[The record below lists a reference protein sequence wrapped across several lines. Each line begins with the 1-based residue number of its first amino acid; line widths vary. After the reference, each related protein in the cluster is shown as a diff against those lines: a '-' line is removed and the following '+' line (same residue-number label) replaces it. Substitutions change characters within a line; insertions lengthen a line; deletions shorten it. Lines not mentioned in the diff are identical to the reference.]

1 MLDETGPGCVVTNG
15 AVAQRLR
22 EVTGTS
28 RVVDITALDLS
39 VGEDHPVCAAERGH
53 RMHDLDIA
61 YVIHTS
67 GSTGR
72 PKGVEVPHRGAV
84 NLFHS
89 HRDRVFS
96 RACAVA
102 GRDRL
107 RVGHAWSFAFDASW
121 GPHLWMLAGH
131 ELRLVDEET
140 QRDPERLAAQARA
153 EGWHFVELSPSQLE
167 HIVDA
172 DLLPADIVPTLGF
185 GGDAVS
191 ENLWRR
197 LRERGGTAF
206 NFYGPTEGTVD
217 VVVAEIVDATE
228 PVIGVPVANLAA
240 YVLDSGLEP
249 VPDGVPGE
257 LYVAGPGVVRG
268 YLGAAAVTAAR
279 FVANPF
285 CADPAGDDA
294 RLYRTGDI
302 VHRRPDGQIVYRGR
316 TDDQIKIRG
325 FRVELGEVESALLRL
340 PGATRAVATTRPD
353 ATGSVRLVGYVVGA
367 DGDPIGARELLANW
381 LPAYMVPSAF

>member
-1 MLDETGPGCVVTNG
+1 MWVDVDAERYTADELATHTGRLAHLLDSLAALEDPGATALAGVPILTSDERRTLLARAAGKALAVPTGLTLPDLLQAQVERDPDAPAASDGTTSLTFGELASRARRLARNLLAGGLGPHRRVAVALPRGVDTLVALFAVLEAGGTCVPVDPDHPADRIGHVLDETRPGCVVTNG

-53 RMHDLDIA
+53 LLHDLDIA

-153 EGWHFVELSPSQLE
+153 EGGTSWSCRRRSSSTSSTPTCCPPTSSPPWGS
-167 HIVDA
+167 
-172 DLLPADIVPTLGF
+172 
-185 GGDAVS
+185 
-191 ENLWRR
+191 
-197 LRERGGTAF
+197 
-206 NFYGPTEGTVD
+206 
-217 VVVAEIVDATE
+217 
-228 PVIGVPVANLAA
+228 
-240 YVLDSGLEP
+240 
-249 VPDGVPGE
+249 
-257 LYVAGPGVVRG
+257 
-268 YLGAAAVTAAR
+268 AVTR
-279 FVANPF
+279 
-285 CADPAGDDA
+285 
-294 RLYRTGDI
+294 
-302 VHRRPDGQIVYRGR
+302 
-316 TDDQIKIRG
+316 
-325 FRVELGEVESALLRL
+325 
-340 PGATRAVATTRPD
+340 
-353 ATGSVRLVGYVVGA
+353 
-367 DGDPIGARELLANW
+367 
-381 LPAYMVPSAF
+381 